1 METGEVITVLS
12 KNIAEEKTD
21 LRNKL
26 DHLYNLLKKYLQDG
40 IIIAFSGGVDSA
52 FLLWAAKEVMD
63 SEGGKLLA
71 LTAHSPSLPKV
82 DLDDAVDLARNLG
95 VEHKITD
102 SHEFELDEY
111 LRNDLF
117 RCYHCKKELFRLSG
131 DIAETEHYKWIIYGY
146 NASDK
151 DDFRPGHKAALE
163 NDILAPL
170 AQVNLTKDEIRET
183 LRANGLNLS
192 DKPSSPCLS
201 SRIMT
206 GIPITEKRLRDVE
219 YMENIIRE
227 SGIKIFRV
235 RLCQEEGQDFLR
247 IETQPEDMIKIV
259 EIREQLVEEG
269 VKRGYRW
276 VTLDLAGYKMG
287 GGNRE

>member
-1 METGEVITVLS
+1 MGGGNISVLS
-12 KNIAEEKTD
+12 KNIAEEKTL
-21 LRNKL
+21 LRKKL
-26 DHLYNLLKKYLQDG
+26 DNLYDLLKKYLSDG

-52 FLLWAAKEVMD
+52 FLLWAAKETQER
-63 SEGGKLLA
+63 EGGKLLA

-82 DLDDAVDLARNLG
+82 DLDDAVGLAGTLG
-95 VEHKITD
+95 VEHKIVE
-102 SHEFELDEY
+102 SHEFELEEY

-146 NASDK
+146 NATDK

-170 AQVNLTKDEIRET
+170 ARVDLTKDEIRET

-219 YMENIIRE
+219 FMENIIRE

-235 RLCQEEGQDFLR
+235 RLCQEEGLDFLR
-247 IETQPEDMIKIV
+247 IETQPQDMSKII
-259 EIREQLVEEG
+259 ELRERLVEEG
-269 VKRGYRW
+269 TKRGYRW